1 MKIIINKDDIS
12 RDMEGQERCG
22 CAGYG
27 DHLYIGED
35 RMHGIRLLIVPGEH
49 SIRSNN
55 PEKEKGTPTQ
65 ASWIV
70 C

>member
-27 DHLYIGED
+27 DHLLLVKIVCMAYD
-35 RMHGIRLLIVPGEH
+35 LLIMPGEH
-49 SIRSNN
+49 SIHSNN